1 MPAVGGQ
8 CYMRTWMLIMLLPVV
23 TAALGEEQIRIVET
37 RALPIGEP
45 GAGASHRLRLS
56 LYVFRGGRW
65 PQEEV
70 AALAREAAGLLQ
82 QCGVALAGAELRVVQ
97 APPRFHSYFTP
108 LSRELLGRLRVPKPA
123 AFFVDDTLNRPA
135 YDAEAIGRANAAA
148 RPELADTIW
157 VAYGARD
164 VAQVLAHELVHV
176 LSDSGEH
183 SQAPDNL
190 MRAETAPR
198 NVRLSAAQC
207 SRLRARGEANGL
219 LSGVN

>member
-1 MPAVGGQ
+1 
-8 CYMRTWMLIMLLPVV
+8 MRAWIFIMLLPVAA
-23 TAALGEEQIRIVET
+23 AALGEEEIRIAET
-37 RALPIGEP
+37 RALPIGKYGP
-45 GAGASHRLRLS
+45 DASHRLRLS
-56 LYVFRGGRW
+56 LHVFRGGRW
-65 PQEEV
+65 SQQEV
-70 AALAREAAGLLQ
+70 AALAREAAGLLR

-97 APPRFHSYFTP
+97 APPRFQRYFTP
-108 LSRELLGRLRVPKPA
+108 VSRELLARLGAPKPA
-123 AFFVDDTLNRPA
+123 VFFVDDTLNRPA
-135 YDAEAIGRANAAA
+135 YDAEAIGRGNSAT
-148 RPELADTIW
+148 RPELADTVW
-157 VAYGARD
+157 VTYGARD

-183 SQAPDNL
+183 SEAPDNL